1 MSNVLAA
8 ALFLWG
14 TLAQDPVEEA
24 RALVEQGRSLQALQ
38 VLEEASRA
46 RPEDATIR
54 HALGVLY
61 AAGGRVEEALQHI
74 ERAVALAPNDT
85 SYAYAQ
91 GDLLYRSERLEEAKA
106 ALEKAADVP
115 ESLILLAAIYEKL
128 GPKDAMFSALGRYLD
143 LRPEDQSARRMLGQK
158 LEAEKRYDD
167 ALVTY
172 RGGRGGPDDPV
183 LLYHAANLLSR
194 DRESYAEAEAQVRK
208 ALEISPE
215 MLEARLL
222 LARILER
229 SERYEEALPELER
242 TRKDHPEASQVYYNL
257 ATAYRRAGRLDEA
270 QEAAARFQELSREEQ
285 AKDEREARSA
295 ATYKRAVDLLNRGNM
310 REAESVFTS
319 VLDIDPE
326 HAHARSMLAKIA
338 FSKGDVQAAYDWI
351 TEAIEKDDRVGEFY
365 YLAALFLMRAGNLAE
380 AKLAV
385 ERAVQLDETFPDAWS
400 LLGSILMDSRD
411 PERALECFSRAAALE
426 PNNATTQLNLASAYA
441 ALGNTAEEEAAMVRY
456 RELSERD

>member
-8 ALFLWG
+8 LFLLG

-46 RPEDATIR
+46 LPDDATIQ
-54 HALGVLY
+54 HALGALY
-61 AAGGRVEEALQHI
+61 AAGGRAEEALQHV

-85 SYAYAQ
+85 TYAYAQ
-91 GDLLYRSERLEEAKA
+91 GELLYRGGRVEEAKA
-106 ALEKAADVP
+106 ALEKATDVP
-115 ESLILLAAIYEKL
+115 EALILLAAVHEKL
-128 GPKDAMFSALGRYLD
+128 GPKDAMFSALGRYLE
-143 LRPEDQSARRMLGQK
+143 LRPEDQGARLMLGQK
-158 LEAEKRYDD
+158 LEAEKRYDE
-167 ALVTY
+167 ALNAY
-172 RGGRGGPDDPV
+172 RGGPDDPV
-183 LLYHAANLLSR
+183 LLYHVANLLSR
-194 DRESYAEAEAQVRK
+194 DRESYAEAEAHVRK

-215 MLEARLL
+215 MLAARLL
-222 LARILER
+222 LARVLER
-229 SERYEEALPELER
+229 TERYEEALPELER
-242 TRKDHPEASQVYYNL
+242 TREDHPEASQVYYNL

-295 ATYKRAVDLLNRGNM
+295 ATYKRAVDLLARRNM

-351 TEAIEKDDRVGEFY
+351 TEAIEKDDSVGEFY

-411 PERALECFSRAAALE
+411 PEQAVECFSRAAALE
-426 PNNATTQLNLASAYA
+426 PKNATTQLNLASAYA

>member
-1 MSNVLAA
+1 VSNVLAA
-8 ALFLWG
+8 LFLLG

-38 VLEEASRA
+38 VLEEASRTL
-46 RPEDATIR
+46 PDNATIQ
-54 HALGVLY
+54 HALGALY
-61 AAGGRVEEALQHI
+61 AAGGRVEEALQHV

-91 GDLLYRSERLEEAKA
+91 GELLYRSGRVEEAKA

-115 ESLILLAAIYEKL
+115 ESLIVLAAVYEKL
-128 GPKDAMFSALGRYLD
+128 GPKDAMFSALESYLD
-143 LRPEDQSARRMLGQK
+143 LRPEDQSARLMLGQK

-167 ALVTY
+167 ALVAY
-172 RGGRGGPDDPV
+172 RGGRDDPV
-183 LLYHAANLLSR
+183 LLYHVAHLLSR
-194 DRESYAEAEAQVRK
+194 DRESYAEAEAQVRE
-208 ALEISPE
+208 ALEMSPE

-229 SERYEEALPELER
+229 TERYEEALPELER
-242 TRKDHPEASQVYYNL
+242 TQEDHPEASQVYYNL

-270 QEAAARFQELSREEQ
+270 QDAAARFQELSREEQ
-285 AKDEREARSA
+285 AKDEREAKSA
-295 ATYKRAVDLLNRGNM
+295 ATYKRAVDLLSRGNM

-326 HAHARSMLAKIA
+326 HSHTRSMLAKIA
-338 FSKGDVQAAYDWI
+338 FSKGDAHAAYDWI
-351 TEAIEKDDRVGEFY
+351 TEAIEKDDGVGEFY

-380 AKLAV
+380 AKPAV
-385 ERAVQLDETFPDAWS
+385 ERALQLDEAFPDAWS

-411 PERALECFSRAAALE
+411 PERAVECFSRAATLE
-426 PNNATTQLNLASAYA
+426 PQNATTQLNLASAYA
-441 ALGNTAEEEAAMVRY
+441 ALGSTAEEEAAMARY
-456 RELSERD
+456 RELSRRD

>member
-1 MSNVLAA
+1 M
-8 ALFLWG
+8 
-14 TLAQDPVEEA
+14 
-24 RALVEQGRSLQALQ
+24 
-38 VLEEASRA
+38 
-46 RPEDATIR
+46 
-54 HALGVLY
+54 
-61 AAGGRVEEALQHI
+61 
-74 ERAVALAPNDT
+74 
-85 SYAYAQ
+85 
-91 GDLLYRSERLEEAKA
+91 
-106 ALEKAADVP
+106 
-115 ESLILLAAIYEKL
+115 
-128 GPKDAMFSALGRYLD
+128 
-143 LRPEDQSARRMLGQK
+143 
-158 LEAEKRYDD
+158 
-167 ALVTY
+167 
-172 RGGRGGPDDPV
+172 

-295 ATYKRAVDLLNRGNM
+295 ATYKRAVDLLTRGNM
-310 REAESVFTS
+310 REAESVFAN

-326 HAHARSMLAKIA
+326 HAQARSMLAKIA

-351 TEAIEKDDRVGEFY
+351 TEAIEKDDRVVEFY

-400 LLGSILMDSRD
+400 LLGSILMDSRE
-411 PERALECFSRAAALE
+411 PEQAVECFSRAAALE
-426 PNNATTQLNLASAYA
+426 PNNATRRS
-441 ALGNTAEEEAAMVRY
+441 
-456 RELSERD
+456 